1 MKLLIIRHGDPD
13 YAVDSLTEKGWREAS
28 FLKERLLCEN
38 ISAFYSSPHG
48 RARDTAKPTLDALGR
63 KDEVLPWLREF
74 DAYVVDPESGEK
86 RIAWDRLPREVN
98 ENPDYFD
105 RVRWLETSLYRS
117 GDVREKYDTVC
128 DGLDT
133 LLKKHGYVRD
143 GFYYHAKRANTETI
157 ALFCHFGVEC
167 VLLSHLLNIAP
178 PALWQGFTAL
188 TSSVTTVYTEEREEG
203 TASFRCCSF
212 GDLSHLYAHGE
223 PPSFQARFCE
233 VYSDNTRH

>member
-28 FLKERLLCEN
+28 YLKERLLCEN

-98 ENPDYFD
+98 ENPDY
-105 RVRWLETSLYRS
+105 L
-117 GDVREKYDTVC
+117 TVC
-128 DGLDT
+128 AGL
-133 LLKKHGYVRD
+133 
-143 GFYYHAKRANTETI
+143 KR
-157 ALFCHFGVEC
+157 L
-167 VLLSHLLNIAP
+167 
-178 PALWQGFTAL
+178 FTARAMCGKS
-188 TSSVTTVYTEEREEG
+188 TIPCVMGWT
-203 TASFRCCSF
+203 
-212 GDLSHLYAHGE
+212 
-223 PPSFQARFCE
+223 RF
-233 VYSDNTRH
+233 